1 MTAIVNV
8 TANVSSRINRMR
20 IVLIPGT
27 MFVHIPFDTG
37 SSPFN
42 GAYGLFDWFRI
53 FLRDSLFGFRLLR
66 PSAISGVPPS
76 FFCVLQSPSNG
87 CSGPSKPRPFF
98 QLIRSSPRQQQAR
111 ICTGASISTA
121 GSGSP
126 AHPVPHGGHE
136 P

>member
-1 MTAIVNV
+1 
-8 TANVSSRINRMR
+8 MR

-27 MFVHIPFDTG
+27 MFVHIPFDTD

-76 FFCVLQSPSNG
+76 FYDL
-87 CSGPSKPRPFF
+87 
-98 QLIRSSPRQQQAR
+98 L
-111 ICTGASISTA
+111 T
-121 GSGSP
+121 GSP
-126 AHPVPHGGHE
+126 TRPSVEILAAGGRRVTS
-136 P
+136 